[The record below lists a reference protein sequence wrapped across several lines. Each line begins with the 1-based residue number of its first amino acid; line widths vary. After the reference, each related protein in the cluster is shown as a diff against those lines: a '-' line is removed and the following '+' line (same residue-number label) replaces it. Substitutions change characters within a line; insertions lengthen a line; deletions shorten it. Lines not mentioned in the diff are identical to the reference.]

1 MTYPSDDPFATLLG
15 RRLLQQT
22 SENGTSGSIDAVSA
36 GGAAAAAASAVT
48 HGSSNFLLV

>member
-22 SENGTSGSIDAVSA
+22 SENGTSGSIDVVSA
-36 GGAAAAAASAVT
+36 GGAAAAASAVT